1 MEMIPDATA
10 LKIHFKFVLNV
21 CLYHFFETKRL
32 KNK

>member
-21 CLYHFFETKRL
+21 CLYHFL
-32 KNK
+32 KLNGGVI

>member
-10 LKIHFKFVLNV
+10 LKIRAKRLSIS
-21 CLYHFFETKRL
+21 FFETKRL